1 MSLDQPE
8 SWNAELVPAEPP
20 FPSELET
27 SEKQISFVEHLG
39 ELRRALI
46 IGSIAIVIG
55 AGVGFYFYKP
65 ILTLLQQ
72 QAGKDVQFVIL
83 APEEGF
89 TAVLRLSVLMGLF
102 LGIPVLLREI
112 WWFIGPALT
121 RKQRLILVPILLV
134 SYLLFVAGVAFA
146 YLVLL
151 PLGVK
156 FLIGFTPAGIKPML
170 SISRYIGFASVLIFS
185 TGLMFQIP
193 IVMLISSLLGALQRS
208 LLVSQRRYAILISF
222 VVAAVITP
230 SVDMMTQSMLAGTLI
245 ILFEMGLILMW
256 FVERVKGKSASEDP
270 F

>member
-1 MSLDQPE
+1 MTLDQPE
-8 SWNAELVPAEPP
+8 SWNAELAPPEPP
-20 FPSELET
+20 FPEELDPTQKEM
-27 SEKQISFVEHLG
+27 SFVEHLG

-46 IGSIAIVIG
+46 IGAIAIVIG
-55 AGVGFYFYKP
+55 AGVGFYYYKP
-65 ILTLLQQ
+65 ILTLLRQ
-72 QAGKDVQFVIL
+72 QAGNVQFVIL

-102 LGIPVLLREI
+102 LGIPVLLREV

-121 RKQRLILVPILLV
+121 RKQRLVLVPILLV
-134 SYLLFVAGVAFA
+134 SYLLFLAGVAFA
-146 YLVLL
+146 YFALL
-151 PLGVK
+151 PIGVK
-156 FLIGFTPAGIKPML
+156 FLIGFTPEGIKPML

-193 IVMLISSLLGALQRS
+193 IVMLISSLVGALQRS
-208 LLVSQRRYAILISF
+208 LLVSQRRYAILVSF

-256 FVERVKGKSASEDP
+256 FVERIKGKNKPEEEY
-270 F
+270 